1 MASCPKCGHRPMTKR
16 KSDGRPACPHC
27 GPMPFP
33 GTFAIRFAETTPE
46 SPQPCQTRPARN
58 NTEVRCP
65 ICADRAHP
73 CERYETATLQH
84 KDTPN
89 E

>member
-33 GTFAIRFAETTPE
+33 GTFAIPSERLVLSETNLNILPKE
-46 SPQPCQTRPARN
+46 PSPCPSIPKADTKVLSSKPSPA
-58 NTEVRCP
+58 
-65 ICADRAHP
+65 
-73 CERYETATLQH
+73 
-84 KDTPN
+84 
-89 E
+89 